1 MYPKK
6 RVEIKLELIFLIKEM
21 GENDKIILKK
31 KLNHWA
37 HKIRFKCKPRQH

>member
-31 KLNHWA
+31 KAESLGT
-37 HKIRFKCKPRQH
+37 QD